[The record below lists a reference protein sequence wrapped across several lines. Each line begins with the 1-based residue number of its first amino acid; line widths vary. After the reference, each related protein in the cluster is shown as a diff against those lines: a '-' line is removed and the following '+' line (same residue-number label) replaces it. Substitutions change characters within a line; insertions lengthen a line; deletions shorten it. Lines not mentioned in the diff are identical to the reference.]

1 VNSSSR
7 RARAVIGLTALPLVG
22 LTPIPGL
29 APIPALAQTA
39 SQITPPSFSPPLQ
52 RSGGG
57 LAIPDGVGR
66 AAPAGAERLSL
77 RVGRLR
83 IEGGGPLPSSVA
95 ADLAA
100 RLSGRTVRVADLF
113 AAAAELEQAYA
124 AQGFALVR
132 VVLPA
137 QQLRN
142 GGDVRLRVVDGT
154 IERIDTAALPPEIR
168 GRVAAVLEPLVG
180 RPGLTLAEIERRV
193 LIAGDTPG
201 TVLRSTLAAGSRLGA
216 TVLVVEARYKP
227 VTGLVSTDNVLA
239 QSLGTYTLG
248 TGLDLNSP
256 TGNGESLYFR
266 ASGAPYTGGERGVLG
281 AEPRNRALA
290 LGLILPLGIDGLTLT
305 LEATD
310 ARTAPRALPGTLG
323 IASDFSRYSAR
334 LRYPLIRAR
343 AFTLNWDAAFDA
355 QEERV
360 DVITPVAAP
369 LTLDR
374 LRIART
380 GGDLVWFAPTEAV
393 LTARLAA
400 SLGLDGLGARE
411 APPPGSALAPLS
423 RQGVRPEFQK
433 LEAAL
438 SVTQP
443 LAEHLTLDLRARG
456 QTAFNQALP
465 RSEQIGLANLSGLSS
480 FDAGLFQGDEGFV
493 VRGEMQAPFLV
504 PVTLPF
510 GLPSVPAQFGTGL
523 PPTDATPGAVVI
535 APYAFGAFGLTR
547 QQRPTAL
554 ERPMTR
560 GTAYGLGLRLA
571 AAPSFS
577 FTNAAATVELG
588 RAERSDLLPDDTRLT
603 FTVALQ
609 F

>member
-1 VNSSSR
+1 MTQTSHR
-7 RARAVIGLTALPLVG
+7 TIAAIALATLPLAGPV
-22 LTPIPGL
+22 
-29 APIPALAQTA
+29 LAQTA

-57 LAIPDGVGR
+57 LAIPEGVGP
-66 AAPAGAERLSL
+66 AVPAGAERLSL
-77 RVGRLR
+77 RVGGLR
-83 IEGGGPLPSSVA
+83 IEGRVPAPGPVA
-95 ADLAA
+95 TDLAA
-100 RLSGRTVRVADLF
+100 RLSGRTVSVADLF
-113 AAAAELEQAYA
+113 AAASALEQAYA

-137 QQLRN
+137 QQLKD
-142 GGDVRLRVVDGT
+142 GGEVRLLVIDGE
-154 IERIDTAALPPEIR
+154 IERIDTTALPGEIR
-168 GRVAAVLEPLVG
+168 GRIAAVLAPLVG
-180 RPGLTLAEIERRV
+180 RPGLRLSEIERRV
-193 LIAGDTPG
+193 LVAGDTPG
-201 TVLRSTLAAGSRLGA
+201 TVLRSTLAAGSRPGA

-227 VTGLVSTDNVLA
+227 VTGLITTDNALA

-248 TGLDLNSP
+248 SGLDLNSP

-266 ASGAPYTGGERGVLG
+266 ASGAPYTGGERSFLG

-290 LGLILPLGIDGLTLT
+290 LGLILPLGIDGRTLN

-310 ARTAPRALPGTLG
+310 ARTAPRAVPGTLG

-334 LRYPLIRAR
+334 LRYPLIRSR
-343 AFTLNWDAAFDA
+343 ALTFNGDAAFDA

-360 DVITPVAAP
+360 SVITPVAAP

-374 LRIART
+374 LRIARI
-380 GGDLVWFAPTEAV
+380 GGDFLWFAPTDTIV
-393 LTARLAA
+393 NGRLSAA
-400 SLGLDGLGARE
+400 FGLDGLGARE
-411 APPPGSALAPLS
+411 APPLGSALAPLS

-438 SVTQP
+438 AVTQP
-443 LAEHLTLDLRARG
+443 LAEHLTLDLRTRA

-465 RSEQIGLANLSGLSS
+465 RSEQIGLANLSGLSA

-493 VRGEMQAPFLV
+493 VRAELQAPFVV
-504 PVTLPF
+504 PVILPF
-510 GLPSVPAQFGTGL
+510 GLVSLPAQLGSGL
-523 PPTDATPGAVVI
+523 PPTEETPGAVVI
-535 APYAFGAFGLTR
+535 SPYLFGAFGLTR

-560 GTAYGLGLRLA
+560 GAAYGAGLRLA

-588 RAERSDLLPDDTRLT
+588 RAERSDGLPDAARLT

>member
-1 VNSSSR
+1 MNRSSW
-7 RARAVIGLTALPLVG
+7 RACAVIVLAALPSARG
-22 LTPIPGL
+22 
-29 APIPALAQTA
+29 ALAQTA

-57 LAIPDGVGR
+57 LAIPEGVGP

-83 IEGGGPLPSSVA
+83 IEGAPAGGGEADA
-95 ADLAA
+95 AARDLSA
-100 RLSGRTVRVADLF
+100 RLSGRSITVADLF
-113 AAAAELEQAYA
+113 AAARDLEQAYA

-137 QQLRN
+137 QQLKD
-142 GGDVRLRVVDGT
+142 GGDVRLLVVDGE
-154 IERIDTAALPPEIR
+154 IERIDVAALPSEIR
-168 GRVAAVLEPLVG
+168 ARIAAVLAPLVG

-193 LIAGDTPG
+193 LLAGDTPG
-201 TVLRSTLAAGSRLGA
+201 TVLRSTLAAGSRPGG

-239 QSLGTYTLG
+239 RSLGTYTLG

-266 ASGAPYTGGERGVLG
+266 ASGAPYAGGERSFLG

-290 LGLILPLGIDGLTLT
+290 LGLILPLGIDGLTLN

-310 ARTAPRALPGTLG
+310 ARTAPRAVPGTLG
-323 IASDFSRYSAR
+323 IASDFSRYSTR
-334 LRYPLIRAR
+334 LRYPLIRSR
-343 AFTLNWDAAFDA
+343 ALTLNWDAAFDA

-360 DVITPVAAP
+360 DVVSPVDAP

-380 GGDLVWFAPTEAV
+380 GGDLVWFAPSEAV
-393 LTARLAA
+393 VTARLAA
-400 SLGLDGLGARE
+400 SFGLDGLGARV
-411 APPPGSALAPLS
+411 APPPGSAQVPLS
-423 RQGVRPEFQK
+423 RLGVRPDFQK

-438 SVTQP
+438 AVTQP
-443 LAEHLTLDLRARG
+443 LAEHLTLDLRARA

-465 RSEQIGLANLSGLSS
+465 RSEQIGLASLSGLSS
-480 FDAGLFQGDEGFV
+480 FDAGLFQGDEGYV
-493 VRGEMQAPFLV
+493 VRAEAQFPFLV

-510 GLPSVPAQFGTGL
+510 ALHSIPAQLGTGL
-523 PPTDATPGAVVI
+523 PPEDATPGAVVI
-535 APYAFGAFGLTR
+535 APYAFGAVGLTR

-560 GTAYGLGLRLA
+560 GLAYGAGLRLA
-571 AAPSFS
+571 AAPSSS
-577 FTNAAATVELG
+577 FTNASASVELG
-588 RAERSDLLPDDTRLT
+588 RAERSDLLPADTRLT